1 MTTPTRIQTIVI
13 AVVVLALGGVVLVVV
28 TFQSTGSGI
37 SEMDHGPGDVAISSP
52 APTSSAD
59 ADGHGQMPGMDMSGE
74 HGSEVTPSALPTASA
89 EMPGMDMNSGDTHGT
104 TPDHTADDEQ
114 APDRPTGPVL
124 FTFGGGTSA
133 VLLTAGLMRR
143 KDRIRNQSKIAA
155 RAARRGSR

>member
-1 MTTPTRIQTIVI
+1 MTRSTKIHTIVI
-13 AVVVLALGGVVLVVV
+13 AVVVLALGGVVMVVV
-28 TFQSTGSGI
+28 TNRSTGSRTVQ
-37 SEMDHGPGDVAISSP
+37 MDHGPSDVAMSSP
-52 APTSSAD
+52 KPTASVD
-59 ADGHGQMPGMDMSGE
+59 ADGQMPGMDMSGE
-74 HGSEVTPSALPTASA
+74 HGSEVTPSAPPTASA

-133 VLLTAGLMRR
+133 VLLTAGFLRR